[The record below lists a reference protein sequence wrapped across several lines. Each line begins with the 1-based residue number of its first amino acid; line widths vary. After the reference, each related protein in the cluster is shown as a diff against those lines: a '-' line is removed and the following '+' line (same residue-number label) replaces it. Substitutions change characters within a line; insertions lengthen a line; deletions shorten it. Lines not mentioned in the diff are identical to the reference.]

1 MFWSEFYV
9 QDLCCKSTQLD
20 KDIGGNYENQS
31 HEIHETFSSVKY
43 VLMKYVVSWKKS
55 LLGYIYKST
64 RSITIHAYKTKP
76 DC

>member
-1 MFWSEFYV
+1 M
-9 QDLCCKSTQLD
+9 KT
-20 KDIGGNYENQS
+20 N
-31 HEIHETFSSVKY
+31 HETFSSVKY